1 MILDYQLIVDY
12 DAFAEELLLDEWKD
26 LFGGVNDEDIL
37 FQRHV
42 SQHTLDH
49 QQRIK
54 SHVNQLVEQD
64 PTSAL
69 TFNVRAEHDHLLR
82 QLLSKSCIDPSV
94 LWAEALR
101 LLRLFEDQI
110 LNLLACGM
118 QENIQFSTNDIFG
131 NMDTQRAL
139 ITIDFGRLC
148 DIIDDAIICEDLI
161 WSR

>member
-12 DAFAEELLLDEWKD
+12 DAFAEKLLLDEWKD
-26 LFGGVNDEDIL
+26 LFGGVDDEDIL

-49 QQRIK
+49 EQRIK

-64 PTSAL
+64 PTLAL

-82 QLLSKSCIDPSV
+82 QLLSKSRIDPSV

-110 LNLLACGM
+110 L
-118 QENIQFSTNDIFG
+118 D
-131 NMDTQRAL
+131 
-139 ITIDFGRLC
+139 
-148 DIIDDAIICEDLI
+148 
-161 WSR
+161 